1 LCEELARAG
10 HRVRVLTTDAGLGDE
25 FPSGE
30 VNRNGVSVRYCR
42 RAPGAGIHSPEL
54 EQQVAAEIASF
65 DLMHVTGVWQRTS
78 PAACRAATKAGV
90 PYVISP
96 RGALGPYS
104 WTRSTVKKMVY
115 YAFRE
120 RWNLRGAAGFHYT
133 TLMEADECRRFTT
146 GRNYCILPNAVV
158 TTHSH
163 GDNLAG
169 FDWVRQNNL
178 RQHCPILL
186 SVGRIHHKKGLDLLP
201 SALAAIK
208 DLNWQM
214 VFVGDDDDG
223 SLIGLRRAFSRVGLA
238 DRIRYLSATPKENLP
253 AIYSMASFFLL
264 PSRHENFGNVVVEA
278 IACGCPCILSD
289 KVGLAVDAMESGG
302 VLIRPRVAHLWAV
315 ALRTALMGCWQPAS
329 RPQLAAWAENKFC
342 ANDLAHKM
350 ADFYSL
356 VVTQSLNADRQKNI

>member
-1 LCEELARAG
+1 
-10 HRVRVLTTDAGLGDE
+10 
-25 FPSGE
+25 
-30 VNRNGVSVRYCR
+30 
-42 RAPGAGIHSPEL
+42 
-54 EQQVAAEIASF
+54 
-65 DLMHVTGVWQRTS
+65 MHVTGVWQRTS
-78 PAACRAATKAGV
+78 TAACRAATKAGV

-133 TLMEADECRRFTT
+133 TSMEADECRRFTT

-158 TTHSH
+158 TPHAH

-178 RQHCPILL
+178 RQKCPILL

-201 SALAAIK
+201 TALAEIK

-223 SLIGLRRAFSRVGLA
+223 TLIVLRRAFSRAGLA
-238 DRIRYLSATPKENLP
+238 DRIRYLPATPKENLP
-253 AIYSMASFFLL
+253 AIYSMASFFLM

-289 KVGLAVDAMESGG
+289 KVGLAFDAMESEG
-302 VLIRPRVAHLWAV
+302 VLIRPRVAHLWAM
-315 ALRTALMGCWQPAS
+315 ALRAALTESWQPAS
-329 RPQLAAWAENKFC
+329 KLQLAAWAENKFR
-342 ANDLAHKM
+342 AYDLAHKM
-350 ADFYSL
+350 ADFYSF
-356 VVTQSLNADRQKNI
+356 VITKNLNAN